1 MNILIAPDKFKGTL
15 TASQVCNAIEAG
27 LNKSGKEF
35 RIRKFPLADGG
46 DGTLDIFLY
55 HQQGVLIEVEVHDP
69 LMRKIKAVYALSKD
83 GKTAFIEMAKSS
95 GLMLLKLEEHNPL
108 KSSSYGTGELISHA
122 LSKGAE
128 QIIIG
133 IGGSATN
140 DAALGAAEALGFQFF
155 DSAGNRVSPDGES
168 LAKIVRIDRSNV
180 HPRLEQVLLT
190 AICDVTNPFY
200 GEHGA
205 AFVYAPQKGA
215 SPADVIRLDYGLRQ
229 IAVFFNEQFGIDVQ
243 AIPGAGA
250 GGGFAGGAY
259 ALFGAELKRGIDVVF
274 ELTSFNEAIAWADV
288 VITGEGKFD
297 QQSLQGKVVDGV
309 VRRAKKS
316 GKKVYVVCGQN
327 EIGEAAWKSL
337 GVERVDSLTEFIG
350 KEKALLESKSGLE
363 ELAFSVM
370 SQYL

>member
-15 TASQVCNAIEAG
+15 TASQVCDAIETG

-46 DGTLDIFLY
+46 DGTLEIFLY
-55 HQQGVLIEVEVHDP
+55 HQHGVLIEVEVHDP
-69 LMRKIKAVYALSKD
+69 LMRKIKAVYALSKE

-95 GLMLLKLEEHNPL
+95 GLMLLKQEEYNPL
-108 KSSSYGTGELISHA
+108 KSSSYGTGELIRHA
-122 LSKGAE
+122 LSNGVE

-155 DSAGNRVSPDGES
+155 DSAGNRVTPGGES
-168 LAKIVRIDRSNV
+168 LAKIVCIDRSNV
-180 HPRLEQVLLT
+180 HPRLQHVSVT

-215 SPADVIRLDYGLRQ
+215 SPADVIRLDYGLQ
-229 IAVFFNEQFGIDVQ
+229 QMAEVFKECFGIDVQ

-259 ALFGAELKRGIDVVF
+259 ALFNARLKSGVETILDLSNF
-274 ELTSFNEAIAWADV
+274 TDALIWADV

-297 QQSLQGKVVDGV
+297 QQSVQGKVVDGV
-309 VRRAKKS
+309 VRQATKS

-327 EIGEAAWKSL
+327 EITEVEWKSL
-337 GVERVDSLTEFIG
+337 GIEHVDSLTEFIG
-350 KEKALLESKSGLE
+350 KDKALLESNRGLE
-363 ELAFSVM
+363 ELALSVL
-370 SQYL
+370 SQRL

>member
-15 TASQVCNAIEAG
+15 TAAQVCDAIEAG

-55 HQQGVLIEVEVHDP
+55 HQRGVVIEVEAHDP
-69 LMRKIKAVYALSKD
+69 LMRKVKAVYALSKD

-95 GLMLLKLEEHNPL
+95 GLMLLKPEEYNPL
-108 KSSSYGTGELISHA
+108 KTSTYGTGELIRHA
-122 LSKGAE
+122 LSNGAE

-155 DSAGNRVSPDGES
+155 DSAGNRVSPDGEVLS
-168 LAKIVRIDRSNV
+168 KIVRIDRSNV
-180 HPRLEQVLLT
+180 HPRLERVLVT

-200 GEHGA
+200 GEQGA

-215 SPADVIRLDYGLRQ
+215 SPADVIRLDHGLLQ
-229 IAVFFNEQFGIDVQ
+229 IAAVFKEQLGIDVQ

-250 GGGFAGGAY
+250 GGGFAGGSN
-259 ALFGAELKRGIDVVF
+259 ALFNARLKSGVETIF
-274 ELTSFNEAIAWADV
+274 ELSNFTDALTWADV
-288 VITGEGKFD
+288 VITGEGKLD

-309 VRRAKKS
+309 VSQAKKL
-316 GKKVYVVCGQN
+316 GKEVYVVCGQN
-327 EIGEAAWKSL
+327 EIGKAGWKSL
-337 GVERVDSLTEFIG
+337 GIERVDSLSEFIG
-350 KEKALLESKSGLE
+350 KDKALLESNSGLE
-363 ELAFSVM
+363 ELAFLVLSKH
-370 SQYL
+370 L

>member
-15 TASQVCNAIEAG
+15 TASQVCDAIEAG

-69 LMRKIKAVYALSKD
+69 LMRKIKAVYALSED
-83 GKTAFIEMAKSS
+83 GKTAFIEIAKSS
-95 GLMLLKLEEHNPL
+95 GLMLLKPEEYNPL
-108 KSSSYGTGELISHA
+108 KSSSYGTGELIRHA
-122 LSKGAE
+122 LSNGVE

-155 DSAGNRVSPDGES
+155 DSAGNRVSPNGEVLS
-168 LAKIVRIDRSNV
+168 KIVRIDRSNV
-180 HPRLEQVLLT
+180 HPRLEHVLVT

-200 GEHGA
+200 GEQGA

-215 SPADVIRLDYGLRQ
+215 SPADVIRLDHGLKQ
-229 IAVFFNEQFGIDVQ
+229 VAMVFKEQLGIDVQ

-259 ALFGAELKRGIDVVF
+259 ALFGADLKRGTDVVF
-274 ELTSFNEAIAWADV
+274 ELTSFNDSIEWAHV

-309 VRRAKKS
+309 VSRVKKS
-316 GKKVYVVCGQN
+316 GKKVYVVCGEN
-327 EIGEAAWKSL
+327 EISEAAGKLL
-337 GVERVDSLTEFIG
+337 GINRVDSLTEFIG
-350 KEKALLESKSGLE
+350 KEKALQDSKRGLE
-363 ELAFSVM
+363 ELAFSVL
-370 SQYL
+370 SQHL